1 MLWDQPG
8 LLWVME
14 AWSRE
19 LRKEM
24 GLCTLLPGSGMLLQI
39 ILLDLWAPECFVKHK

>member
-8 LLWVME
+8 LLQVTE

-19 LRKEM
+19 LREEM
-24 GLCTLLPGSGMLLQI
+24 GVCTLLPGSGLLLQM
-39 ILLDLWAPECFVKHK
+39 ILLELWVSECL